1 MPGVWILDVLL
12 VIILLG
18 YLFAG
23 YRSGFVRSV
32 SAFVGVAAGAVTA
45 YFAIPLVNGWVAAPE
60 WRVPAVVVVA
70 IALILLGHTIGSSV
84 GRVIRTRLKK
94 TPLNLVDRVLG
105 AAVNAVAAALIA
117 SLLAISVTSLG
128 IPLFS
133 QAIGAST
140 VLRTITA
147 LTPDP
152 VEAYLAE
159 LRSTVVDDGIPLITE
174 ALGGITTSPELP
186 LADTGTPALTEAARS
201 VVRITGNAFECG
213 QNQSGSGFVV
223 AADRVVTNAHVVAG
237 VTRPIVEVPG
247 EGALPGS
254 IVYFDPV
261 KDLAVI
267 AVDGLPASALELS
280 PTLAVGATAVVDGY
294 PYGGP
299 FTTGPA
305 SVLSVATSSVAD
317 IYGGD
322 TAPREIYTLAA
333 DVRSGNSGG
342 PLLTESGAVA
352 GVIFATSAELENVG
366 YALTMAELNP
376 VAAQA
381 TALSA
386 PVGSGACTRG

>member
-1 MPGVWILDVLL
+1 MPGVWILDMLL
-12 VIILLG
+12 VVVLLG

-32 SAFVGVAAGAVTA
+32 SAFVGVAGGAVAA
-45 YFAIPLVNGWVAAPE
+45 YFAIPLVNGWVSATE
-60 WRVPAVVVVA
+60 WRVPAVVVAA
-70 IALILLGHTIGSSV
+70 IALIVVGHAIGAAV
-84 GRVIRTRLKK
+84 GRAIRSRLKK
-94 TPLNLVDRVLG
+94 TPLSLVDHVLG
-105 AAVNAVAAALIA
+105 AGVNAAAAALIT
-117 SLLAISVTSLG
+117 SLLALSVTSLG

-133 QAIGAST
+133 QAIGASS
-140 VLRTITA
+140 VLRTIDT

-152 VEAYLAE
+152 VEALLAQ
-159 LRSTVVDDGIPLITE
+159 LRSSVVDDGIPLITE

-237 VTRPIVEVPG
+237 VTEPIVEVPG
-247 EGALPGS
+247 EGALPGR
-254 IVYFDPV
+254 IVYFDAV

-267 AVDGLPASALELS
+267 AVDSLPAAALPLS
-280 PTLAVGATAVVDGY
+280 PTLGVGATGVVDGY

-305 SVLSVATSSVAD
+305 RVLSVATTSAAD
-317 IYGGD
+317 IYGQNP
-322 TAPREIYTLAA
+322 APREVYTLAA

-352 GVIFATSAELENVG
+352 GVIFAKSAELENVG
-366 YALTMAELNP
+366 YALTMTELNP
-376 VAAQA
+376 VADAA
-381 TALSA
+381 SGLSA
-386 PVGSGACTRG
+386 AVGSGACARG

>member
-1 MPGVWILDVLL
+1 MPGVWVLDVLL
-12 VIILLG
+12 VVILLG

-32 SAFVGVAAGAVTA
+32 SAFVGVAAGAVAA
-45 YFAIPLVNGWVAAPE
+45 YFAIPLVNGWVPASE

-70 IALILLGHTIGSSV
+70 IVLVVLGHALGSAIGR
-84 GRVIRTRLKK
+84 GIRDRLRR
-94 TPLNLVDRVLG
+94 TPLSAVDHVLG
-105 AAVNAVAAALIA
+105 AGVNAVAAALIA
-117 SLLAISVTSLG
+117 SLLALSVTALG
-128 IPLFS
+128 VPLFS

-140 VLRTITA
+140 VLRTIDS

-152 VEAYLAE
+152 VEAFLAR
-159 LRSTVVDDGIPLITE
+159 LRSSVVDDGIPLITE

-237 VTRPIVEVPG
+237 VTAPIVEVPG
-247 EGALPGS
+247 EGALPGR
-254 IVYFDPV
+254 IVYFDAV

-267 AVDGLPASALELS
+267 AVDGLPATPLALS
-280 PTLAVGATAVVDGY
+280 PTLAVGTTGVIDGY
-294 PYGGP
+294 PFGGP
-299 FTTGPA
+299 FSTGPA
-305 SVLSVATSSVAD
+305 RVLSVATSSAAD
-317 IYGGD
+317 IYGQNP
-322 TAPREIYTLAA
+322 APREVYTLAA

-342 PLLTESGAVA
+342 PLLTATGAVA
-352 GVIFATSAELENVG
+352 GVVFAKSAELGNVG
-366 YALTMAELNP
+366 YALTMTELNP

-381 TALSA
+381 PELDDA
-386 PVGSGACTRG
+386 VGSGACTRG

>member
-1 MPGVWILDVLL
+1 MPGVWVLDVLL
-12 VIILLG
+12 VVILLG

-32 SAFVGVAAGAVTA
+32 SAFVGVAAGAVAA
-45 YFAIPLVNGWVAAPE
+45 YFAIPLVNGWVPASE

-70 IALILLGHTIGSSV
+70 IVLVVLGHALGSAIGR
-84 GRVIRTRLKK
+84 GIRDRLRT
-94 TPLNLVDRVLG
+94 TPLSAVDHVLG
-105 AAVNAVAAALIA
+105 AGVNAVAAALIA
-117 SLLAISVTSLG
+117 SLLALSVTALG
-128 IPLFS
+128 VPLFS

-140 VLRTITA
+140 VLRTIDS

-152 VEAYLAE
+152 VEAFLAR
-159 LRSTVVDDGIPLITE
+159 LRSSVVDDGIPLITE

-237 VTRPIVEVPG
+237 VTAPIVEVPG
-247 EGALPGS
+247 EGALPGR
-254 IVYFDPV
+254 IVYFDAV

-267 AVDGLPASALELS
+267 AVDGLPATPLALS
-280 PTLAVGATAVVDGY
+280 PTLAVGTTGVIDGY
-294 PYGGP
+294 PFGGP
-299 FTTGPA
+299 FSTGPA
-305 SVLSVATSSVAD
+305 RVLSVATSSAAD
-317 IYGGD
+317 IYGQNP
-322 TAPREIYTLAA
+322 APREVYTLAA

-342 PLLTESGAVA
+342 PLLTATGAVA
-352 GVIFATSAELENVG
+352 GVVFAKSAELGNVG
-366 YALTMAELNP
+366 YALTMTELNP

-381 TALSA
+381 PELDDA
-386 PVGSGACTRG
+386 VGSGACTRG